1 MAIVYFSLAPNPM
14 PDPFD
19 PLFLPGADKIVHC
32 IMYLGLMIAFC
43 FDYYRGRR
51 VDNERVTLV
60 LAAVIA
66 LLLSG
71 VIEVLQALM
80 ECGRSGEWLDWMA
93 NMTGIVVGVILGRK
107 WGCEKILPFVSR

>member
-1 MAIVYFSLAPNPM
+1 MNLILLIVSVLFYSMTGVTGLIFIGTSILITYFGA
-14 PDPFD
+14 
-19 PLFLPGADKIVHC
+19 LFVKN
-32 IMYLGLMIAFC
+32 
-43 FDYYRGRR
+43 RK
-51 VDNERVTLV
+51 LV